1 MNIPLMILMVDVPPF
16 HDDDLKR
23 SKCIPRSKR
32 RSEVLLVEGPFASS
46 VERILGR
53 WVGRDR
59 IRKKTEKEEN
69 SVINATL
76 YVAGSYAARLNY
88 ILIQNHGQFFRQFD
102 LLRMKASLASLLISA
117 QALLYAIK
125 LESIVFLLTKP
136 LLNAINKLSMA

>member
-53 WVGRDR
+53 WVGRDLAGEWT
-59 IRKKTEKEEN
+59 TEKEEN

-102 LLRMKASLASLLISA
+102 LLRMKASLASLLISTHE
-117 QALLYAIK
+117 LL
-125 LESIVFLLTKP
+125 
-136 LLNAINKLSMA
+136 